1 MRRMFG
7 WTATLA
13 LATTLTLVGCSDLQG
28 PTAPLIENSV
38 KPFFSYEPAPGF
50 DVVRRTEPLATDLS
64 VSEVIGPNG
73 GTLQI
78 AAAGVSLVVPP
89 LALAADV
96 EITMTA
102 LAGDAVAFEF
112 APHGLYFHTPPEIRV
127 AVEGTHA
134 ESWWFWS
141 WLSANWADTW
151 MEETIP
157 LGEFLGV
164 YFEGDPQDGEGV
176 DPIEQIPAYLQG
188 GEVVFPIR
196 HFSGY
201 ACASG

>member
-13 LATTLTLVGCSDLQG
+13 VTAALAVAGCTDVQA
-28 PTAPLIENSV
+28 PTAPLAV

-50 DVVRRTEPLATDLS
+50 DVVRREVALANDMSTS
-64 VSEVIGPNG
+64 RMIGPEG
-73 GTLQI
+73 GMLQI
-78 AAAGVSLVVPP
+78 PEAGVT
-89 LALAADV
+89 LAIPAGALLTDV
-96 EITMTA
+96 EISMTA
-102 LAGDAVAFEF
+102 LKGDAVAFEF
-112 APHGLYFHTPPEIRV
+112 QPHGIYFQVPPEIRV
-127 AVEGTHA
+127 AVEGTKA

-141 WLSANWADTW
+141 WLSTSSTNWL
-151 MEETIP
+151 ETSLP

-164 YFEGDPQDGEGV
+164 YFDGDPGAGEAV
-176 DPIEQIPAYLQG
+176 DPLESIPARLEY